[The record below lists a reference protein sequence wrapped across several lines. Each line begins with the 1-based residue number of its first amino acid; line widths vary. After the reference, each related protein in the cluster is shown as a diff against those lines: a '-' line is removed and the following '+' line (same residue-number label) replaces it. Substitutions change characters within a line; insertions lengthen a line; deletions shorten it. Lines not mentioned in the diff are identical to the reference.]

1 MYYYSNEIVFRG
13 HPDKVCDQI
22 SDALV
27 DEYLKQDKYSRCG
40 IEVVGG
46 KHTIFITGEVT
57 SLGYVDVEKITKQVL
72 LDIGYNN
79 NFKIINNIGR
89 QSRDI
94 ALGVD
99 AGGAGDQGMMFGY
112 ACRDTSVYL
121 PKAMV
126 ILQDFSRVYD
136 ELRKNSKNFL
146 PDGKAQ
152 ITGIYN
158 TDRELIAIKDFTI
171 SYQNL
176 ELNRDETDDI
186 LKKIAIEI
194 CLKYGITHIE
204 NFHINPT
211 GKFLIGGFDGDAGLT
226 GRKIVVDNYQS
237 FANVG
242 GGAFSG
248 KDCTKVDRSGAYK
261 ARQLAIRF
269 LNENPNV
276 NWCEVQLS
284 YVIGLKKPLGIYIT
298 TNKGLIEEIPNS
310 MFEECQPQQIIS
322 DLKLL
327 EQSFYET
334 AKFGHFGN
342 PQFSWEF

>member
-186 LKKIAIEI
+186 LKK
-194 CLKYGITHIE
+194 
-204 NFHINPT
+204 
-211 GKFLIGGFDGDAGLT
+211 
-226 GRKIVVDNYQS
+226 
-237 FANVG
+237 
-242 GGAFSG
+242 
-248 KDCTKVDRSGAYK
+248 
-261 ARQLAIRF
+261 
-269 LNENPNV
+269 
-276 NWCEVQLS
+276 
-284 YVIGLKKPLGIYIT
+284 
-298 TNKGLIEEIPNS
+298 
-310 MFEECQPQQIIS
+310 
-322 DLKLL
+322 
-327 EQSFYET
+327 
-334 AKFGHFGN
+334 
-342 PQFSWEF
+342 